1 MHFFYAHFSTLEEKL
16 RNNLGTLL
24 DLQRVDQRLME
35 LASTRGDLPQKV
47 DSIKSELEELKGI
60 LESKKKELKEVE
72 LESAQVILDMKKS
85 KEKLEQYQE
94 QLYQVSTNREYDA
107 ITHEIE
113 VEREKIDGFEL
124 GQIELDDSGESL
136 KAEIEEIESKSA
148 TLFSNLGAYEKD
160 LKEKLSLTNREEE
173 NLRSQRKGLVSDI
186 DRSMYGTYE
195 RVRKAKSGIA
205 VVSVR
210 RQACGGCF
218 SSIPPQRVL
227 EIRQQNKFITC
238 EVCGRIIIW
247 HEPETVS

>member
-1 MHFFYAHFSTLEEKL
+1 M